1 MDIKKLNDEGREL
14 WNRKAKFWDALHG
27 DHGNDFHRRLV
38 EPSVLQL
45 LALRPGESILDIGCG
60 NGALAR
66 RLTALGAKVVAVDF
80 SDQLLKLA
88 RRRTESVG
96 LRVKLSRL

>member
-14 WNRKAKFWDALHG
+14 WNKKAEFWDELHG
-27 DHGNDFHRRLV
+27 DEGNVFHRRLI

-45 LALRPGESILDIGCG
+45 LDLRDGESVLDIGCG

-66 RLTALGAKVVAVDF
+66 RLAANGGKVTAVDF
-80 SDQLLKLA
+80 SEKLIGFARQRSSMEGLK
-88 RRRTESVG
+88 REIY
-96 LRVKLSRL
+96 RL